1 MVIEYLIGD
10 HYRSC
15 WWFSVGY
22 DLSIAR
28 SMQGHAGGS
37 LVVCTD
43 SPIFS
48 LSSVMYSW
56 ILLGTSPQRRNELGF
71 NNCSQ
76 IIQQNKQEQVG
87 VDLVWLKTQ
96 VMKLHFWI
104 EAWQYPKSKLHH
116 LFFELRFHIG
126 GRTCKACIKIV
137 KLSYNIRPNPT
148 GSGNTV
154 HVKNKGNFLL
164 GIWVDVHSFIAG

>member
-1 MVIEYLIGD
+1 MSEYLITD
-10 HYRSC
+10 QYRSC
-15 WWFSVGY
+15 WWFSVDMTRQSRGQCKATREVRWSY
-22 DLSIAR
+22 ALT
-28 SMQGHAGGS
+28 
-37 LVVCTD
+37 L
-43 SPIFS
+43 P
-48 LSSVMYSW
+48 SSRCRLY
-56 ILLGTSPQRRNELGF
+56 ELGF

-164 GIWVDVHSFIAG
+164 GIWVDVHSFFAG